1 MRAEREPVARRLGR
15 NLFLARRS
23 AALSQEELAVLCSLH
38 RTEIGLIESG
48 KRIPR
53 VDTFIKLVTVL
64 EVQADHLLR
73 GIDWTMRMPAG
84 PGAFHVSDYVG

>member
-15 NLFLARRS
+15 NVFLARRS
-23 AALSQEELAVLCSLH
+23 VALSQEELAALCSLH

-64 EVQADHLLR
+64 EVRADHLLR
-73 GIDWTMRMPAG
+73 GIDWTMRMPAR
-84 PGAFHVSDYVG
+84 PGTFHVSDYD